1 MVRPCGGSLKPLT
14 FNVAPVFVLVLELLE
29 FTTEGRAKAAL
40 RSRPAHVYYKRKSG
54 VLDFI
59 DGNCYLKDISDD
71 ISH

>member
-1 MVRPCGGSLKPLT
+1 MFK

-29 FTTEGRAKAAL
+29 FTTEGRAKAAP

-54 VLDFI
+54 RFLYFI
-59 DGNCYLKDISDD
+59 DKNCYLKDFSDD